1 MNETL
6 DVFANIKFKQS
17 DESIR
22 AVLVVNDEEIPV
34 SGKKGKWF
42 TNIPMNNG
50 DVFSLKAN
58 PDEVKL
64 IFCKGKVYHPDQ
76 LAFDEKYGI
85 EEYHSGKGNIY
96 YSLSGE
102 TVEPSKILVTFPG
115 VSNFDNINYRLS
127 AMTSLQSRLKN
138 VLIVAFQDKE
148 SVFGNYMFKTTSG
161 DLIKPVV
168 SEFINKLIEK
178 YNINTSDVIFYGNS
192 KGGSIAIDYI
202 DIFRD
207 SIFFID
213 IPQLELYDYDAQNA
227 LMRFSLGVDVRKHYS
242 FSEYLPSIKNKNV
255 TYSFAENDF
264 DNTRG
269 IPLKSYSGMN
279 VAMLKD
285 MEHSGSA
292 MELVKRQF
300 SKVIQLVTGQPA
312 VVRNAI
318 DVKLLLD
325 GNKLYITRVLGS
337 FDDEKKINK
346 VYAEIEFF
354 NETSSY
360 SVSLNKRFDKLLVS
374 YWKNGFDVQLH
385 LPEGSFDLKLHI
397 YYDYR
402 EFIYPI
408 NNRITLKNGDVEI
421 F

>member
-1 MNETL
+1 MNKNL
-6 DVFANIKFKQS
+6 DVFANLQFKQS
-17 DESIR
+17 DEFIR

-42 TNIPMNNG
+42 TNIPMNDG

-58 PDEVKL
+58 PEEVKL
-64 IFCKGKVYHPDQ
+64 VFCKGKMYHPDQ

-85 EEYHSGKGNIY
+85 EEYHSGKSSIY

-102 TVEPSKILVTFPG
+102 TVEPSKILITFPG

-148 SVFGNYMFKTTSG
+148 SVFGNYMFKNTNG
-161 DLIKPVV
+161 DLIKPIV
-168 SEFINKLIEK
+168 SEFINKLVEK
-178 YNINTSDVIFYGNS
+178 YNIKTSDIIFYGNS

-202 DIFRD
+202 DTFQD

-227 LMRFSLGVDVRKHYS
+227 LMRFSLGIDVRKYYN
-242 FSEYLPSIKNKNV
+242 FSEYLPSVKNKNV

-269 IPLKSYSGMN
+269 IPLKSYPGLN

-300 SKVIQLVTGQPA
+300 SKVIQLVTGQSA
-312 VVRNAI
+312 IARNKI
-318 DVKLLLD
+318 DVKLLFNE
-325 GNKLYITRVLGS
+325 NKLYITRVLGS
-337 FDDEKKINK
+337 FDVESKVNK

-354 NETSSY
+354 NEISSY

-374 YWKNGFDVQLH
+374 YWINGFDVLHH
-385 LPEGSFDLKLHI
+385 LPEGSFELKLHI
-397 YYDYR
+397 YYNYR
-402 EFIYPI
+402 EFVYPI
-408 NNRITLKNGDVEI
+408 NNRIIIKKDDVEI
-421 F
+421 I